1 METMNR
7 LATAAAIVL
16 SMLTGPALAQEDM
29 VIDQTKLYVS
39 DPAACQALEKQG
51 VDAWMDMDFLSLSF
65 TSGIQ
70 SMEFHCNFYDIKSRP
85 NTPLLFVDAVCELP
99 GELYADTMA
108 IAPNDEDTIRLVS
121 SADSTLALLGGI
133 EPDPESPYPAGTTIY
148 HRCDNLSEIPLD

>member
-1 METMNR
+1 MKTHLIAGLFV
-7 LATAAAIVL
+7 LAAPV
-16 SMLTGPALAQEDM
+16 LAQEDV

-85 NTPLLFVDAVCELP
+85 NTPLLFVDAVCEMP
-99 GELYADTMA
+99 GDLYPDIMA
-108 IAPNDEDTIRLVS
+108 IAPNGEDSIRVVSSSDTI
-121 SADSTLALLGGI
+121 LALANSDA
-133 EPDPESPYPAGTTIY
+133 PPSDYPAGTTIY
-148 HRCDNLSEIPLD
+148 HRCDNLSEIPFD

>member
-1 METMNR
+1 MKAVLITMG
-7 LATAAAIVL
+7 LALLAGA
-16 SMLTGPALAQEDM
+16 ALAQEDL

-51 VDAWMDMDFLSLSF
+51 LNAWTDMDFLSLTF
-65 TSGIQ
+65 TGGIQ

-85 NTPLLFVDAVCELP
+85 NTPLLFAEAVCELP
-99 GELYADTMA
+99 GELYADTIA
-108 IAPNDEDTIRLVS
+108 IAPNDATSIRLVS